1 MNTTVYFIEHK
12 GNKFKFATRE
22 LAEKFCTENGTEQ
35 PKGYTFNQDMT
46 KVIEF
51 SSVIL
56 PYESEADRMA
66 CMAAGYK
73 L

>member
-1 MNTTVYFIEHK
+1 MNTTVYFIEHRN
-12 GNKFKFATRE
+12 NKFAFKNRE
-22 LAEKFCTENGTEQ
+22 HADRFCTENGTEQ
-35 PKGYTFNQDMT
+35 PKEYTFNQDMT

-51 SSVIL
+51 SSIIS

-66 CMAAGYK
+66 CMAAGYS